1 MKKIILAVL
10 AISATFLFTSC
21 SDFWDDLF
29 GNIKGNATSIID
41 NGGEEEY
48 ASSIVMKGTN
58 ASVPFYV
65 GMAMNMDVSELMKIE
80 NEDQISYP
88 IFCYRLSGN
97 NLKSGTT
104 LTVDN
109 VLTEEDLAD
118 FRYTDMIGGKFAENQ
133 VIGIAESDTKF
144 YVMSSGTIKLDKVKK
159 TKVSGSYRGTA
170 YVIDRNAEPML
181 SEEQVAISGT
191 FVSRVVPMMA
201 WVKRLQDRK

>member
-118 FRYTDMIGGKFAENQ
+118 FRYMDMIGGKFAESQ

>member
-1 MKKIILAVL
+1 MRKFVVAVV
-10 AISATFLFTSC
+10 AFCAVVLFASC

-29 GNIKGNATSIID
+29 GNITGSATSVVN
-41 NGGEEEY
+41 NGGETEY

-65 GMAMNMDVSELMKIE
+65 GMAMDMDVSELMKIE
-80 NEDQISYP
+80 NEDQITFP

-97 NLKSGTT
+97 NLKSGATI
-104 LTVDN
+104 TVNN

-118 FRYTDMIGGKFAENQ
+118 FRYTDMIGGKFSESQ
-133 VIGIAESDTKF
+133 VVGIAESDTRF
-144 YVMSSGTIKLDKVKK
+144 YVMSTGTIKLDKVKK
-159 TKVSGSYRGTA
+159 AKISGSYTGRA

-181 SEEQVAISGT
+181 SEEQVTISGN

-201 WVKRLQDRK
+201 WIKRLQDRK

>member
-1 MKKIILAVL
+1 MRKFVVAVV
-10 AISATFLFTSC
+10 AFCAVVLFASC

-29 GNIKGNATSIID
+29 GNITGSATSVVN
-41 NGGEEEY
+41 NGGETEY

-65 GMAMNMDVSELMKIE
+65 GMAMDMDVSELMKIE
-80 NEDQISYP
+80 NEDQITFP

-97 NLKSGTT
+97 NLKSGAT
-104 LTVDN
+104 LTVNN

-118 FRYTDMIGGKFAENQ
+118 FRYTDMIGGKFSESQ
-133 VIGIAESDTKF
+133 VVGIAESDTKF
-144 YVMSSGTIKLDKVKK
+144 YVMSTGTIKLDKVKK
-159 TKVSGSYRGTA
+159 AKISGSYTGRA

-181 SEEQVAISGT
+181 SEEQVNISGN

-201 WVKRLQDRK
+201 WIKRLQDRK

>member
-118 FRYTDMIGGKFAENQ
+118 FRYTDMIGGKFAESQ

>member
-1 MKKIILAVL
+1 MRKFVVAAV
-10 AISATFLFTSC
+10 AFCAVVLFASC

-29 GNIKGNATSIID
+29 GNITGSATSVV
-41 NGGEEEY
+41 NSGGETEY

-80 NEDQISYP
+80 NENQITYP
-88 IFCYRLSGN
+88 IFCYRLSGD
-97 NLKSGTT
+97 NLKSGAT
-104 LTVDN
+104 LTVNN

-118 FRYTDMIGGKFAENQ
+118 FRYTDMIGGKFSENQ
-133 VIGIAESDTKF
+133 VVGIAESDSKF
-144 YVMSSGTIKLDKVKK
+144 YVMSTGTIKLDKVKK
-159 TKVSGSYRGTA
+159 AKVTGSYTGSA

-181 SEEQVAISGT
+181 SEEQVTISGT

-201 WVKRLQDRK
+201 WINRLQDRK